1 MAAGKHNCEGTMRKP
16 KPLVGVLL
24 GSDSDLETMVACA
37 ETLEALGIEFEL
49 RIASAHRSPEKVREY
64 VRSAA
69 ERGLEVLICAAGG
82 AAHLGGLVAAETIL
96 PVIAVPMPSP
106 LSGGLD
112 SVLSMVQMPGGVPV
126 ATMAIGKA
134 GATNAAILAAEIL
147 ALGKEE
153 LRERLWQHKRSLAE
167 GVQEKDSALREIGYR
182 EYLARKGAGKG

>member
-1 MAAGKHNCEGTMRKP
+1 MRKP